1 MKETNNFKLHE
12 EATQLSDTITRYK
25 LSKMYLQQKQELEEL
40 KEKYAKLN
48 ELFEDYLKCRRVMA
62 EEIERLQMQE
72 HICPDKVR
80 INYELECG

>member
-1 MKETNNFKLHE
+1 MNKLNNFELHE
-12 EATQLSDTITRYK
+12 EATQLSDTITSYK

-48 ELFEDYLKCRRVMA
+48 ELFEDYLKCHRVMV

-72 HICPDKVR
+72 SIDTTK
-80 INYELECG
+80 IQYELEC

>member
-12 EATQLSDTITRYK
+12 EATQISDTITSYK

-48 ELFEDYLKCRRVMA
+48 ELFEDYLKCHRVMV
-62 EEIERLQMQE
+62 EEIERLQMQKS
-72 HICPDKVR
+72 IDTTK
-80 INYELECG
+80 IQYELEC

>member
-12 EATQLSDTITRYK
+12 EATQLSDTITSYK

-48 ELFEDYLKCRRVMA
+48 ELFEDYLKCHRVMV
-62 EEIERLQMQE
+62 EEIERLQMQKS
-72 HICPDKVR
+72 IDTTK
-80 INYELECG
+80 IQYELEC

>member
-12 EATQLSDTITRYK
+12 EATQLSDTITSYK

-48 ELFEDYLKCRRVMA
+48 ELFEDYLKCHRVMV

-72 HICPDKVR
+72 SIDTTK
-80 INYELECG
+80 IQYELEC